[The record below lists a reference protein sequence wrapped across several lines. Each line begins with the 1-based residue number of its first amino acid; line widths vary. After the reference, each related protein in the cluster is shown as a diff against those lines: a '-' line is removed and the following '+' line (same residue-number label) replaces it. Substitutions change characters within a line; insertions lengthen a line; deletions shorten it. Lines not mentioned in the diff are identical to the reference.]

1 MATTHSH
8 QNGLR
13 TSRPRAARRTRFEN
27 LAGFTRRLPREVQSA
42 MKTHPA
48 ATLAA
53 VAAGSFVL
61 GALVGSPLGR
71 LALAAA
77 VPVLVRRAI
86 DGDLRQ
92 GLSAFARALAEAE
105 GGTHEGD
112 A

>member
-1 MATTHSH
+1 
-8 QNGLR
+8 
-13 TSRPRAARRTRFEN
+13 
-27 LAGFTRRLPREVQSA
+27 

-71 LALAAA
+71 LVLAAA
-77 VPVLVRRAI
+77 VPGLVRHAI

-92 GLSAFARALAEAE
+92 RLGALASAMAE
-105 GGTHEGD
+105 VRGAHEGD

>member
-8 QNGLR
+8 QNGAR
-13 TSRPRAARRTRFEN
+13 ISRPRAGRR
-27 LAGFTRRLPREVQSA
+27 AGLEHLMGASRRLPRQVQTA
-42 MKTHPA
+42 MKAHPA

-77 VPVLVRRAI
+77 VPVLVRHAI
-86 DGDLRQ
+86 DGDLRER
-92 GLSAFARALAEAE
+92 LAALAKSMDEVA
-105 GGTHEGD
+105 GGAHQGD